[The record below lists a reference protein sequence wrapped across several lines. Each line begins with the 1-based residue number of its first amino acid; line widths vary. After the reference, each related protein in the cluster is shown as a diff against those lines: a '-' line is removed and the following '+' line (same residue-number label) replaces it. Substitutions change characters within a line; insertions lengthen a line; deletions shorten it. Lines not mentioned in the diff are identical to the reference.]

1 MSIIGERTDLIPVL
15 DLAGLGQDVGVDS
28 AALDPDRVAALGAEL
43 ERALTDVGF
52 FFIVNHGVDWDLV
65 RRVYRAAA
73 DLHALPADHL
83 RSLAMDAEH
92 GGYLTYAGGTSYASE
107 IAGEVRTPNLNA
119 AFFVHRGGYRLG
131 NRWPDL
137 TGFRELV
144 DTYMDATTA
153 LAHRLLPV
161 LAASLD
167 LPATHFDEP
176 FDDPSV
182 TLRLSHYPPVD
193 YGEHDWG
200 LAPHTD
206 SSIFTFLPA
215 NDVPGLEI
223 RPAGHEWM
231 TPPNLP
237 ESFLVNS
244 GDMLKRWTNHRFRST
259 AHRAR
264 NGIDPETGT
273 GSARSDRYAIPFFFG
288 ARDDA
293 VIEALPTCVGPDAPA
308 RHDPI
313 TYGDYQRWF
322 LNRNY
327 AEQTGREA
335 SEEAP

>member
-1 MSIIGERTDLIPVL
+1 MTITERPTELIPIL
-15 DLAGLGQDVGVDS
+15 DLSGLTGDGPDPGLVAELGQQLRQ
-28 AALDPDRVAALGAEL
+28 ALV
-43 ERALTDVGF
+43 DVGF
-52 FFIVNHGVDWDLV
+52 FFVVNHGVPWDTV
-65 RRVYRAAA
+65 QRVYGAAA
-73 DLHALPADHL
+73 ALHALPADHL
-83 RSLAMDAEH
+83 DSIAMSGTK

-119 AFFVHRGGYRLG
+119 AFFVHRGGYREG
-131 NRWPDL
+131 NQWPDL
-137 TGFRELV
+137 DGFQELV
-144 DTYMDATTA
+144 GTYMDATTD
-153 LAHRLLPV
+153 LARRLLPV

-167 LPATHFDEP
+167 LPADHFDRS

-193 YGEHDWG
+193 YGENDWG

-223 RPAGHEWM
+223 RPAGHDWIV
-231 TPPNLP
+231 PPALP
-237 ESFLVNS
+237 QSFLVNS

-264 NGIDPETGT
+264 NNSTE
-273 GSARSDRYAIPFFFG
+273 GSADRYAIPFFFG

-293 VIEALPTCVGPDAPA
+293 VIEALPTCVGPDDPPK
-308 RHDPI
+308 HEPI

-327 AEQTGREA
+327 AKLTGQEA
-335 SEEAP
+335 DEEAP

>member
-1 MSIIGERTDLIPVL
+1 MTTIDNEARADEDAGVIPVL
-15 DLAGLGQDVGVDS
+15 DLADLVAGEPGAAANLGRQ
-28 AALDPDRVAALGAEL
+28 L
-43 ERALTDVGF
+43 EQALTDVGF
-52 FFIVNHGVDWDLV
+52 FFIVNHGIDWELV
-65 RRVYRAAA
+65 RQVYDAAA
-73 DLHALPADHL
+73 RLHALPIDHL
-83 RSLAMDAEH
+83 DSIAMDGDH

-119 AFFVHRGGYRLG
+119 AFFVHRGGYRHG

-137 TGFRELV
+137 DGFQDLV
-144 DTYMDATTA
+144 DTYMDATTD
-153 LAHRLLPV
+153 LGRRILPV

-167 LPATHFDEP
+167 LPADFFTPD

-223 RPAGHEWM
+223 RPAGHEWI
-231 TPPNLP
+231 TPPALP

-244 GDMLKRWTNHRFRST
+244 GDMLKRWTNNRFRST

-264 NGIDPETGT
+264 NASGGH
-273 GSARSDRYAIPFFFG
+273 RYAIPFFFG

-293 VIEALPTCVGPDAPA
+293 MIEAVPTSVAPGEQPK
-308 RHDPI
+308 HEPI

-327 AEQTGREA
+327 AKLTGREA
-335 SEEAP
+335 TEEAP